1 MHGLTPGPTLMQ
13 KNPEFVWGVIASMFI
28 GTIVLVFM
36 NMPMV
41 PYIAKLLA
49 LPQRLLI
56 PIIMCLAFMGTY
68 MMNYSAFDFVL
79 LVLFGLLGYSM
90 QKLDV
95 PIPPMVLGL
104 ILGSTLEKNFRMA
117 MVEKSGSFSVFLDKP
132 IALFFIA
139 LAALSLAYSVWQ
151 TVKAAARE
159 QERANET
166 PAA

>member
-1 MHGLTPGPTLMQ
+1 
-13 KNPEFVWGVIASMFI
+13 
-28 GTIVLVFM
+28 M
-36 NMPMV
+36 N
-41 PYIAKLLA
+41 
-49 LPQRLLI
+49 R
-56 PIIMCLAFMGTY
+56 FW
-68 MMNYSAFDFVL
+68 
-79 LVLFGLLGYSM
+79 
-90 QKLDV
+90 LDV